1 MTAALIDGKSI
12 ATGIQLPIQ
21 QKIAAYRVNGYRPP
35 FLAVIL
41 VGDNP
46 ASELY
51 VSVKQRACHA
61 VGIDSKL
68 ERLPASA
75 CQDELHACI
84 HRLNEDPTIDGILL
98 QLPLP
103 TSLDAMAAVMEIKPS
118 KDADGLTPTQQGC
131 LNWNIPGIYPCT
143 ALAILKILESLQ
155 LSLSGKVA
163 AVVGQSVIVGA
174 PTSTLL
180 TQQGVTVI
188 HLHEQSVAPHLLT
201 RQADILIS
209 ATGVVHLI
217 RKEWVKPGAIVIDV
231 GIQKIGD
238 RTVGDV
244 DFEEV
249 SPLASFITPVPGGV
263 GPITV
268 AILLQNCFEIYTK
281 TFPPP
286 I

>member
-1 MTAALIDGKSI
+1 MMASLIDGKTI
-12 ATGIQLPIQ
+12 ALGIQQ
-21 QKIAAYRVNGYRPP
+21 HVEQKIAAYRSKGLRSP

-41 VGDNP
+41 VGENP

-51 VSVKQRACHA
+51 VSVKQRACQT
-61 VGIDSKL
+61 VGIGSKL
-68 ERLPASA
+68 VRLSASA
-75 CQDELHACI
+75 SQADLHASI
-84 HRLNEDPTIDGILL
+84 QRLNQDPGVDGILL

-103 TSLDAMAAVMEIKPS
+103 QPLDAMAAVMEIDPS
-118 KDADGLTPTQQGC
+118 KDADGLTPTQQGR

-143 ALAILKILESLQ
+143 ALAILKILNSLQ
-155 LSLSGKVA
+155 VSLSGKIA

-188 HLHEQSVAPHLLT
+188 HLHEQSIASHLLT

-231 GIQKIGD
+231 GIQKVGD
-238 RTVGDV
+238 RMMGDV

-249 SPLASFITPVPGGV
+249 RTQASFITPVPGGV

-268 AILLQNCFEIYTK
+268 AVLLENCLEIYTK
-281 TFPPP
+281 TLKL

>member
-1 MTAALIDGKSI
+1 MTAILIDGKAI
-12 ATGIQLPIQ
+12 ALGIQEPIR
-21 QKIAAYRVNGYRPP
+21 QKIADYRVKGYRAP
-35 FLAVIL
+35 FLAVLL

-51 VSVKQRACHA
+51 VSVKQRACQA
-61 VGIDSKL
+61 VGIESKV

-75 CQDELHACI
+75 SQSDLHTAI
-84 HRLNEDPTIDGILL
+84 HHLNKDTGVDGILL

-103 TSLDAMAAVMEIKPS
+103 ASLDAMAAVMEIDPM
-118 KDADGLTPTQQGC
+118 KDADGLTPAQQGR

-143 ALAILKILESLQ
+143 ALAILKILDSLNVP
-155 LSLSGKVA
+155 LSGKVA

-188 HLHEQSVAPHLLT
+188 HLHEQSVMPHLLT

-217 RKEWVKPGAIVIDV
+217 RKDWVKPGAIVIDV
-231 GIQKIGD
+231 GIQKVGD

-244 DFEEV
+244 DFDEV
-249 SPLASFITPVPGGV
+249 QTQVAYITPVPGGV

-268 AILLQNCFEIYTK
+268 AVLLQNCLEIYIQTLK
-281 TFPPP
+281 IF
-286 I
+286 

>member
-1 MTAALIDGKSI
+1 MTAILIDGKAI
-12 ATGIQLPIQ
+12 ALGIQEPIQ
-21 QKIAAYRVNGYRPP
+21 HKIASYRAKGFRAP
-35 FLAVIL
+35 FLAVLL

-51 VSVKQRACHA
+51 VSVKQRACQA
-61 VGIDSKL
+61 VGIESKI

-75 CQDELHACI
+75 SQSDLHTAI
-84 HRLNEDPTIDGILL
+84 HHLNKDTGVDGILL

-103 TSLDAMAAVMEIKPS
+103 ASLDAMAAVMEIDPT
-118 KDADGLTPTQQGC
+118 KDADGLTPAQQGR

-143 ALAILKILESLQ
+143 ALAILKILDSLNVP
-155 LSLSGKVA
+155 LSGKVA

-188 HLHEQSVAPHLLT
+188 HLHEQSVTPHLLT

-217 RKEWVKPGAIVIDV
+217 RKDWVKPGAIVIDV
-231 GIQKIGD
+231 GIQKVGD

-249 SPLASFITPVPGGV
+249 QTQAGYITPVPGGV

-268 AILLQNCFEIYTK
+268 AVLLQNCLEIYIQTLK
-281 TFPPP
+281 IF
-286 I
+286 

>member
-1 MTAALIDGKSI
+1 MTAALIDGKTI
-12 ATGIQLPIQ
+12 ASGIQQVVQ
-21 QKIAAYRVNGYRPP
+21 QKIATYREKGFRAP
-35 FLAVIL
+35 FLAVLL

-51 VSVKQRACHA
+51 VSVKQRACRN
-61 VGIDSKL
+61 VGIDSTV
-68 ERLPASA
+68 ERLSISA
-75 CQDELHACI
+75 TQADLHTVI
-84 HRLNEDPTIDGILL
+84 HRLNADPGVDGILL

-103 TSLDAMAAVMEIKPS
+103 ASLDAMKAVMEIDPS

-143 ALAILKILESLQ
+143 ALAILKILGSLQ
-155 LSLSGKVA
+155 VSLSGKIA

-188 HLHEQSVAPHLLT
+188 HLHEQSINPQLLT

-217 RKEWVKPGAIVIDV
+217 RKDWVKPGAIVIDV
-231 GIQKIGD
+231 GIQKVGD

-244 DFEEV
+244 DFDEV
-249 SPLASFITPVPGGV
+249 RTQAGFITPVPGGV

-268 AILLQNCFEIYTK
+268 AVLLENCLEIYSQK
-281 TFPPP
+281 FG
-286 I
+286 